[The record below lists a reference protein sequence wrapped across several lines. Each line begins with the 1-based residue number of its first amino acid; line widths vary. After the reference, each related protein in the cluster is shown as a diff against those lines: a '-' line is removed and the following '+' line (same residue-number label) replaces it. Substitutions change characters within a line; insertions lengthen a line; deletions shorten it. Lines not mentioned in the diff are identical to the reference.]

1 MRARAM
7 KNIFLFAILLFGTV
21 MLVEC
26 DSKNQS
32 KDVVDTTESI
42 STPDELNVDNVD
54 EALDQYE
61 ATSAELIE
69 LGQKLISGDKSISSE
84 YASLKAI
91 YDAYKV
97 QLSDALQTGT
107 WTQGQ
112 SDRYT
117 SISAETGN
125 ILAQVDASDPQ

>member
-1 MRARAM
+1 M
-7 KNIFLFAILLFGTV
+7 KNIFLFAFLLFGT
-21 MLVEC
+21 MLIVEC
-26 DSKNQS
+26 DSNNQS
-32 KDVVDTTESI
+32 KDVVETTDSI
-42 STPDELNVDNVD
+42 LTPNELNVDNVD

-61 ATSAELIE
+61 ATSAELTE
-69 LGQKLISGDKSISSE
+69 LGQKLMSGDKSISAD

-112 SDRYT
+112 SERYA
-117 SISAETGN
+117 SISMDTN
-125 ILAQVDASDPQ
+125 KILTQVDASAAQ